1 MAYGEFEIFKYTGK
15 PEDAKIY
22 LNGNNNLKESF
33 MALAQTPN
41 EKFDLSPVYINVDGK
56 CPWTNVYISNNQNT
70 YEDNPPVLLKT
81 ENDISLFPALPNQ
94 LYSVTNMYTDT
105 GTYFLDRT
113 NRYGSEYY
121 KQHSWFNDKQVLG
134 TDPNFAGVTGNS
146 FPLMR
151 GNFGQL
157 NPVTKFGSRSVILAI
172 RVISGNV
179 VNGQATNIKDS
190 DLATYCDSDL
200 HTNNPYVLCVQVI
213 PYILNYSAPSSG
225 LHRYNWILTGST
237 QSSLNI
243 APRLSFIPIMPNY
256 EFDVITGGD
265 PETLELSLFDAYV
278 PSGKNNTYNA
288 NQNIFGSVYASN
300 ASSSVYKYSE
310 YYFTFDDRC
319 DFVYYTNTSTGVKYT
334 QSATDVVKKFG
345 SIDNFREEMRK
356 STAYFGLFFTED
368 FNYVNQE
375 ITDYDTFLSNDKM
388 FLGTID
394 KNGVT
399 HGTYTQGSYNIK
411 ERNFKSITNYAK
423 ESNVKPTWGD
433 IEVEK
438 TFNLPL
444 NNTYN
449 TLEFNNKDLNIKSY
463 LKDNFDGT
471 VSELIKYFYN
481 KLCKNNTYNKDNILT
496 YSNNKY
502 YFDNNKEIVVKDYRP
517 IHLANACIIKVNN
530 YFNNLFDSLKNN
542 ENDINETKVLDY
554 FLTEMNKWNIN
565 FLEDGKLYIIDEVV
579 FTKDEIYILPN
590 DRIPVFKEDISFS
603 TDSST
608 DEGKLYINEN
618 NYLNL
623 SELLSK
629 IEISYSTDIGID
641 FSNNKKQNESLTS
654 VNIPLNTITVYFNEL
669 NSIIIN
675 HEIEDYTNPLLFN
688 ESLNNFLGDDNYLK
702 YNSNLPMYLEKNKF
716 IKNDQIDTSNNFIN
730 DFYKNGFRDYKRV
743 KLSVNNIGFENIVFG
758 FLNDN
763 YSVTEFD
770 YFKDLSNNNYIYF
783 KDNMFVI
790 VKSNDLISFFK
801 DNIINEFYLNQIF
814 RYFIKYISNNFDEF
828 NPTKKQKYSR
838 ILSKF
843 DDGNSFYF
851 NNQNSSY
858 VSYYT
863 KNNDGKYIT
872 SKGNGLQKYDIE
884 NNQFNYLFLIKDEI
898 NNLELD
904 LFSLPLISIKNFIES
919 FEEKNS
925 NIEEDYFDEFKNDI
939 KYQNIILSNN
949 NSLNIV
955 LDNINETEFNTLI
968 NNKDIFMKSSDYY
981 IDGNNDV
988 LIPHSS
994 INYNN
999 EFVNDFFIKA
1009 NRENYDKYL
1018 NHTLNTIKI
1027 GSKEFIFNPD
1037 IEYHFFYEGSNYN
1050 SDEIKLPSY
1059 YSSDISSPK
1068 YIEKFD
1074 SIDKEELKMIN
1085 SSFNENYDLTE
1096 KYLGD
1101 SLINRTN
1108 DILFSVNHSFF
1119 IDNESISCNFNE
1131 STSITNLNFV
1141 LSCLN
1146 QINYDDFEYRLYC
1159 NAKLI
1164 NHEENGLSNE
1174 DYIGLKFSSDIDNN
1188 IEGFDIKYMIL
1199 VIIDKNNYSID
1210 HVNFS
1215 ITPYGLASD
1224 LLKPFISYDKMVDTI
1239 EDVIINIRYDVSMY
1253 KDKVNNDISENISS
1267 KESMDNG
1274 NLNINYNTIY
1284 LSLEDSTQIVIENR
1298 SEDFAYIITNNNL
1311 QDYNSSILQ
1320 VSEEDNRCLK
1330 EISVDNDNTTA
1341 DIIND
1346 NYNKDIV
1353 KYYILKPNTKI
1364 TVNVKSSQ
1372 FEGIVNI
1379 LFKFYKYNYEN
1390 NIIGNLYGT
1399 LLEYLNCHVIDLSKD
1414 TNNNEIILKPNHS
1427 AIYNIYVENGIDSVD
1442 SIYVSRT
1449 NTIKYSYIKED
1460 ENNIKLTITALDK
1473 PNYDSLEIY
1482 VNYTTDSNKMGQTIK
1497 VKINTN
1503 SNNSSG
1509 SSENDEIDHSTGI
1522 QNFADSNIT
1531 IENTNLR
1538 IYTKPIIK
1546 NNSFTGLEKSKA
1558 TLYITNNNDYNL
1570 KLKEILITQNDNL
1583 VYCDDIIGEE
1593 EFYSLQSKEKLAINF
1608 YNNGDYFDEE
1618 ETKKYIVLITLVDN
1632 EDKSYQYSVNLYLIK
1647 LFNEDEK
1654 EDDYPNYSETVVNII
1669 SDKIKERKYIC
1680 YPTVLEDEE
1689 YKEILDNYLNDNN
1702 NWIDVSIYDFE
1713 DLQYYESGINLS
1725 LDAIKEDLDNKFSDI
1740 KNLDFSSVTILAR
1753 TIYINNNYT
1762 DRKQVISNYLDV
1774 DNPDDNT
1781 NVRYTPSLVR
1791 PNGSI
1796 YHILEIENKYD
1807 EIFDYKIFVNN
1818 KEMNEYDIIQNTY
1831 QEVKLYHFELHYK
1844 LKWKDN
1850 FTLIDQF
1857 DVAIDSK
1864 PPIRPIFNGINNYS
1878 KFTKEDIFKYDDN
1891 KITGFNID
1899 ILCHKDLNINSST
1912 EGSDNKY
1919 TLYLNSNKNYDKLAI
1934 YNNDSKYNLR
1944 VVFTDDN
1951 DVNFD
1956 FIKIESNL
1964 YKNNSY
1970 EINPDTGN
1978 TVYKIEPLKTA
1989 IFTFSKT
1996 DDDFTSSNNIKFIVK
2011 KQLDINNSGTYNE
2024 EIVKGN
2030 IYINNGSSDS
2040 NFNYDKLL
2048 YLTKYNF
2055 EDNDY
2060 TYYDERTKKYMIN
2073 DITEVLNLISF
2084 NENYLYK
2091 NEAYMDGILIN
2102 FNDEV
2107 NMNLIDKKI
2116 RKNGN
2121 HIFTLVTYKFN
2132 GLMNYSN
2139 YLFTIINN
2147 DENTIMNNN
2156 VKDSLSLDRSV
2167 KDFYTLENTRNVLIP
2182 SDEFKNDLEF
2192 EYEFVTNKDG
2202 NISMVF
2208 KDKNGKNYL
2217 YKFTEILEEYLS
2229 FSKYYINK
2237 EFNILQNYKQKI
2249 NSYINIA
2256 KKELEY
2262 MNQSESVEKDSKIQY
2277 YLDSTSKIFNNMNSK
2292 ILQTNELIKKSYED
2306 KINEGELGRKKYI
2319 YGDVNRDGIVNA
2331 VDASEILTFYS
2342 YSLTENKDLE
2352 EFCKNRLISKELFEK
2367 IADVNWDGIVN
2378 SIDTSY
2384 ILTYYSNKL
2393 AGIDNN
2399 DPTNHSGES
2408 FYYPNSPSSSTKY
2421 YSHFDY
2427 SINGEVQDSLIFS
2440 ENKVIL
2446 PLGYT
2451 QDNLSKFNKFNLN
2464 IKSIDESLDLNNL
2477 TISIYQINENYLN
2490 EDNKYTQISLNLIN
2504 KFIKIEKI
2512 SNTEINILFN
2522 TQNTLNDDK
2531 YKMIFTLDER
2541 NYELPLIIEDL
2552 DKLITFEN
2560 EDINLGGEFRLIQRR
2575 FINNSSFDIKLNIN
2589 SDYDYLNLLLD
2600 IFITNIPYYSRN
2612 FTLEEV
2618 EENNDI
2624 HDINKLSKEE
2634 LLYLINFYTKLIKT
2648 SSSASEIQNILN
2660 YFDNEQIVL
2669 KSDIVN
2675 NIIVEKHSSFNLL
2688 IKNSKILAN
2697 FLNILDYDNFNKN
2710 FLTNDKYINMNYSII
2725 DIYNKEDSTFNYS
2738 ISKYIIDN
2746 NYLNLME
2753 FNESEIFNTR
2763 KTIKTSIKEFKYDR
2777 IYLSDILNGNNYIE
2791 IPDNCNKY
2799 EFELINDTIHR
2810 FNIEISYSTAL
2821 SSNDNDS
2828 FITFESNLA
2837 KKLVFNNSNKISN
2850 NDFINLKI
2858 YLNNRLND
2866 SIEGNDIFNDVKTN
2880 RKGFKEKPFLDI
2892 KIKPIVITE
2901 ENGKIL
2907 THKSF
2912 NFYKDDLINENTLLN
2927 IRNNSFTIAYVYYLN
2942 RNISYY
2948 SYKSNNVQEFMNL
2961 TDSSEIFSNITY
2973 KNKDNNLMKYGY
2985 ENILVTFNFK
2995 EDFDINNYKEV
3006 KEIINDKITDTSII
3020 VDSDILL
3027 INNNDKINSTYYN
3040 YNKYSKTIDLGNEDA
3055 INKINSYDYSFNN
3068 LKDYLNSINEFN
3080 PKETLNNIYE
3090 IAGYLEKIKFNI
3102 KNCEENV
3109 KNKMTV
3115 SQFRDWTNR
3124 FSEMLSTLV
3133 YRCNEFLTDVYYNS
3147 SKTVSPLPL
3156 DKINKENNSN
3166 GNKPID
3172 NYNYYNEDYEI
3183 ARINRK
3189 GFPIIVNNDEMIN
3202 PVRFNELLGG
3212 FNSRVN
3218 SLEGSISSDKIKN
3231 LSYLDTINVFYDFF
3245 NSDINTKLN
3254 NEELDYIRNYY
3265 IEYFNFISM
3274 YNMPFFVND
3283 DTIKDN
3289 NTNEDININKSYPL
3303 EILNTE
3309 TSELGTKS
3317 AFKKLDEIKNNHIK
3331 NIWKDN

>member
-1 MAYGEFEIFKYTGK
+1 MAYGEFEIYSYDNK
-15 PEDAKIY
+15 PEDSKIY
-22 LNGNNNLKESF
+22 INGDNTDENNYLIKT
-33 MALAQTPN
+33 QIPN
-41 EKFDLSPVYINVDGK
+41 EKFDISNCYVNVDK
-56 CPWTNVYISNNQNT
+56 NCPWTNYYLLNSSDIKNPKLISNKR
-70 YEDNPPVLLKT
+70 PV
-81 ENDISLFPALPNQ
+81 SLFPCFPNQ
-94 LYSVTNMYTDT
+94 RYRLTEMFSYTGEFNLSKET
-105 GTYFLDRT
+105 SYGTPIYQQFC
-113 NRYGSEYY
+113 
-121 KQHSWFNDKQVLG
+121 WFNSEQNLG
-134 TDPNFAGVTGNS
+134 TEPDYNGKEFPIMRNS
-146 FPLMR
+146 F
-151 GNFGQL
+151 GQV
-157 NPVTKFGSRSVILAI
+157 NPITKFGSRSFIL
-172 RVISGNV
+172 V
-179 VNGQATNIKDS
+179 VNVLCANKISSSSGQIYNFLDYS
-190 DLATYCDSDL
+190 LEEYCETRYKSFPYVVSVYI
-200 HTNNPYVLCVQVI
+200 TPYVLDTYSKTYYSLI
-213 PYILNYSAPSSG
+213 PVG
-225 LHRYNWILTGST
+225 
-237 QSSLNI
+237 
-243 APRLSFIPIMPNY
+243 
-256 EFDVITGGD
+256 E
-265 PETLELSLFDAYV
+265 
-278 PSGKNNTYNA
+278 K
-288 NQNIFGSVYASN
+288 SN
-300 ASSSVYKYSE
+300 ASSYYKNPQACFIPLIDNYTFETSSGDIELSMFDAYTPAGGYNEGDCRQTIFGSPSSRYNNFTKDSSGFLNAIFIDERCSFNVYN
-310 YYFTFDDRC
+310 D
-319 DFVYYTNTSTGVKYT
+319 NTQT
-334 QSATDVVKKFG
+334 QSATNVVEKFG
-345 SIDNFREEMRK
+345 SIDVFREEMRK
-356 STAYFGLFFTED
+356 SAAYFGLYFVED
-368 FNYVNQE
+368 KSY
-375 ITDYDTFLSNDKM
+375 IDRGYTADTYDSLFSSDKM

-399 HGTYTQGSYNIK
+399 HGAYTQGSDNIK
-411 ERNFKSITNYAK
+411 ERNFKSITNYAE

-433 IEVEK
+433 TEVEK

-444 NNTYN
+444 NNTYS
-449 TLEFNNKDLNIKSY
+449 TLEFSNKDLNIKSY
-463 LKDNFDGT
+463 LKDNLDGT

-481 KLCKNNTYNKDNILT
+481 KLCKNNVYNKDNILT
-496 YSNNKY
+496 YSNGKF
-502 YFDNNKEIVVKDYRP
+502 YFDKNKEIVVKDYRP
-517 IHLANACIIKVNN
+517 IQLASGCIIKINN

-542 ENDINETKVLDY
+542 ESDINESKVLNY

-565 FLEDGKLYIIDEVV
+565 FLEDGKLYIIDEIV

-590 DRIPVFKEDISFS
+590 GRTPVFKEDISFS
-603 TDSST
+603 TDGSI

-629 IEISYSTDIGID
+629 IEVSYSTDIGID
-641 FSNNKKQNESLTS
+641 FSNNKKQNDSLTS

-669 NSIIIN
+669 NSIIVN
-675 HEIEDYTNPLLFN
+675 HEIEDYIDPSSFN
-688 ESLNNFLGDDNYLK
+688 ESLNDFLDDDKYLK
-702 YNSNLPMYLEKNKF
+702 YNSNLPMYLEKDKF
-716 IKNDQIDTSNNFIN
+716 IINDQIDTSKNFIN
-730 DFYKNGFRDYKRV
+730 DFYKNGFRDYKRI
-743 KLSVNNIGFENIVFG
+743 KLSINNIGFENIIFG
-758 FLNDN
+758 FINDN

-770 YFKDLSNNNYIYF
+770 YFKDLSNNNYLYF
-783 KDNMFVI
+783 KDNMFAI
-790 VKSNDLISFFK
+790 VKSNDLISFFN
-801 DNIINEFYLNQIF
+801 DNIINESYLNQIF
-814 RYFIKYISNNFDEF
+814 RYFIKYISDNFDEF
-828 NPTKKQKYSR
+828 NSAKKQKYSR

-843 DDGNSFYF
+843 EDGNSFYF
-851 NNQNSSY
+851 SNQNSSY

-863 KNNDGKYIT
+863 KNDEGKYIT

-884 NNQFNYLFLIKDEI
+884 NNQFNYLFLVKDEI

-904 LFSLPLISIKNFIES
+904 LFSLPLLSIKNFITS
-919 FEEKNS
+919 FEEETS
-925 NIEEDYFDEFKNDI
+925 VEEDYFDEFKNDI

-955 LDNINETEFNTLI
+955 LDNINETEFNTLLD
-968 NNKDIFMKSSDYY
+968 NKDIFMKSSDCY
-981 IDGNNDV
+981 IDGNDDV
-988 LIPHSS
+988 LIPHTS

-1027 GSKEFIFNPD
+1027 GNKEFIFNPD
-1037 IEYHFFYEGSNYN
+1037 VEYHFFYEGSNYN
-1050 SDEIKLPSY
+1050 SNEIKLPSY

-1074 SIDKEELKMIN
+1074 SEDKEELKMIN

-1101 SLINRTN
+1101 SLLNRTN

-1119 IDNESISCNFNE
+1119 IDNESITCNFNE
-1131 STSITNLNFV
+1131 STNITKLNFV

-1146 QINYDDFEYRLYC
+1146 QINYDNFEYKLYC

-1164 NHEENGLSNE
+1164 NHKENGLSNE
-1174 DYIGLKFSSDIDNN
+1174 DFIGLKLSSDIDNN
-1188 IEGFDIKYMIL
+1188 IEGFDIKYITL
-1199 VIIDKNNYSID
+1199 VIIDKTNYSID

-1215 ITPYGLASD
+1215 ITPYGLASN

-1253 KDKVNNDISENISS
+1253 KDKINNDISENISS

-1274 NLNINYNTIY
+1274 NLSINYNTIY
-1284 LSLEDSTQIVIENR
+1284 LSLEDSTQIVIENK

-1311 QDYNSSILQ
+1311 KEYNSSILQ
-1320 VSEEDNRCLK
+1320 TNDEDNRCLK

-1353 KYYILKPNTKI
+1353 KYYILKSNTKI
-1364 TVNVKSSQ
+1364 TINVKSSQ

-1379 LFKFYKYNYEN
+1379 LFKFYKYDYEN
-1390 NIIGNLYGT
+1390 NIIGNFYGT
-1399 LLEYLNCHVIDLSKD
+1399 LLEYLNCHVIDLTKD

-1427 AIYNIYVENGIDSVD
+1427 AIYNIYVENGIDSID

-1449 NTIKYSYIKED
+1449 NTIEYSYTKED
-1460 ENNIKLTITALDK
+1460 DNNIKLIITALDK

-1482 VNYTTDSNKMGQTIK
+1482 VNYTTKNNNKMGQTIK

-1503 SNNSSG
+1503 SNSSSSSSG
-1509 SSENDEIDHSTGI
+1509 EDDEIDHSTGI

-1538 IYTKPIIK
+1538 IYAKPIIK
-1546 NNSFTGLEKSKA
+1546 NNAFTGLEKSKA
-1558 TLYITNNNDYNL
+1558 TLYITNNNDHNL
-1570 KLKEILITQNDNL
+1570 KLKEILITQNDDL
-1583 VYCDDIIGEE
+1583 VYCDDVIGEE
-1593 EFYSLQSKEKLAINF
+1593 EFYSLKSKERLAINF

-1647 LFNEDEK
+1647 LFEEDEK
-1654 EDDYPNYSETVVNII
+1654 EDNYPNYSETVVNII

-1689 YKEILDNYLNDNN
+1689 YKETLNNYLNDDN
-1702 NWIDVSIYDFE
+1702 NWINVSIYDFE

-1740 KNLDFSSVTILAR
+1740 KDLDFSSVTILAR
-1753 TIYINNNYT
+1753 TIYINDDYT

-1818 KEMNEYDIIQNTY
+1818 EEMNEYDIIQNTY

-1857 DVAIDSK
+1857 DAAIDSK
-1864 PPIRPIFNGINNYS
+1864 PPIRPIFNEVNNYS
-1878 KFTKEDIFKYDDN
+1878 KFTKEDIFKYDNN

-1899 ILCHKDLNINSST
+1899 ILCHKDMNINSNT

-1934 YNNDSKYNLR
+1934 YNSDSKYNLR

-1964 YKNNSY
+1964 YKSNSY

-1978 TVYKIEPLKTA
+1978 TVYKIEPLKTT

-1996 DDDFTSSNNIKFIVK
+1996 DDDFTISNNIKFIVK

-2055 EDNDY
+2055 EDNNY
-2060 TYYDERTKKYMIN
+2060 TYYDERTKKYLTN

-2084 NENYLYK
+2084 NESYLYK

-2102 FNDEV
+2102 FDDEV

-2121 HIFTLVTYKFN
+2121 HVFTLVTYKFN

-2147 DENTIMNNN
+2147 DENVIINNN
-2156 VKDSLSLDRSV
+2156 TKDSLCLDRSI

-2208 KDKNGKNYL
+2208 KDKDGNNYL
-2217 YKFTEILEEYLS
+2217 YKFTEILEEYLN

-2256 KKELEY
+2256 KRELEY

-2277 YLDSTSKIFNNMNSK
+2277 YLDNTTKIFNNMNSK

-2331 VDASEILTFYS
+2331 VDASEVLTFYT
-2342 YSLTENKDLE
+2342 YSLTDDKDLE
-2352 EFCKNRLISKELFEK
+2352 EFCKNRLISKELFKK

-2384 ILTYYSNKL
+2384 ILTYYSNAL

-2399 DPTNHSGES
+2399 DYTNHTGES
-2408 FYYPNSPSSSTKY
+2408 FYYPDSSSSSTKY

-2427 SINGEVQDSLIFS
+2427 SINGEVQDNLIFS
-2440 ENKVIL
+2440 ESKVIL
-2446 PLGYT
+2446 PLGYNR
-2451 QDNLSKFNKFNLN
+2451 DNLSTFNKFNLN
-2464 IKSIDESLDLNNL
+2464 IKSIDESLNLSNL
-2477 TISIYQINENYLN
+2477 TIAIYQIDKNYLN
-2490 EDNKYTQISLNLIN
+2490 EDNKYTQISSNLLN
-2504 KFIKIEKI
+2504 KFIKIKKV

-2522 TQNTLNDDK
+2522 TENTLKDDK

-2560 EDINLGGEFRLIQRR
+2560 GDINLGGEFKLIQRK

-2589 SDYDYLNLLLD
+2589 SDYNYLNLLLD
-2600 IFITNIPYYSRN
+2600 IFITNIPYYGRN
-2612 FTLEEV
+2612 FTLEAI

-2624 HDINKLSKEE
+2624 DDINKISSEE
-2634 LLYLINFYTKLIKT
+2634 LLYLINSYTKLVKT
-2648 SSSASEIQNILN
+2648 GSSASEIQEVLN
-2660 YFDNEQIVL
+2660 YFDNEQTIS
-2669 KSDIVN
+2669 KSDVVS
-2675 NIIVEKHSSFNLL
+2675 NIIVEKHSSFSLL
-2688 IKNSKILAN
+2688 IKNSKTLAN

-2725 DIYNKEDSTFNYS
+2725 DIYNKEDSTFNYN
-2738 ISKYIIDN
+2738 INRYIIDN
-2746 NYLNLME
+2746 NYLALME
-2753 FNESEIFNTR
+2753 FDKSEIFNT
-2763 KTIKTSIKEFKYDR
+2763 KKSIKTSIKEFKYDR

-2791 IPDNCNKY
+2791 VPDSCTKY

-2821 SSNDNDS
+2821 TSNDNDS
-2828 FITFESNLA
+2828 FITFESNSI

-2850 NDFINLKI
+2850 NDFISLKI

-2866 SIEGNDIFNDVKTN
+2866 SIEESDIFNDIKTN
-2880 RKGFKEKPFLDI
+2880 REGFKEKSFLET

-2901 ENGKIL
+2901 ENGRIL

-2912 NFYKDDLINENTLLN
+2912 NFYKDDLTNKNTLLN
-2927 IRNNSFTIAYVYYLN
+2927 IKDNSFTLAYVYYLN
-2942 RNISYY
+2942 RNIGYHSYE
-2948 SYKSNNVQEFMNL
+2948 SNKVQEFMSL
-2961 TDSSEIFSNITY
+2961 TDNSDIFSNITY

-2985 ENILVTFNFK
+2985 ENILITFNFK
-2995 EDFDINNYKEV
+2995 EDFNVNNYNEV
-3006 KEIINDKITDTSII
+3006 KEIINNKITDTSTI

-3027 INNNDKINSTYYN
+3027 TKDNSKINSTYYN
-3040 YNKYSKTIDLGNEDA
+3040 YNNYSKTIDLGNEDA
-3055 INKINSYDYSFNN
+3055 IDKINSYDYSFNN

-3090 IAGYLEKIKFNI
+3090 LAGYLEKIKFNI

-3147 SKTVSPLPL
+3147 SKTVSPLSL

-3172 NYNYYNEDYEI
+3172 NYNYYSEDYEI

-3202 PVRFNELLGG
+3202 PIRFNELLGG
-3212 FNSRVN
+3212 FNGKIN
-3218 SLEGSISSDKIKN
+3218 NLEGSISSDKIKN

-3245 NSDINTKLN
+3245 NSNINTKLTD
-3254 NEELDYIRNYY
+3254 EELDYIRNYY

-3274 YNMPFFVND
+3274 YNMPFFVNN

-3317 AFKKLDEIKNNHIK
+3317 AFEKLDEIKNNHIK